1 MRSIGFPE
9 LLVIIGVIVC
19 LVVFLKSRG
28 KGSREAVNAAENA
41 RRANETPGE
50 RYSRLHGAFRGERGS
65 PGTSPKIVGRH
76 SVNCECI
83 ICLYGHDPDSPTG
96 CRCKACSDPASVYG
110 H

>member
-1 MRSIGFPE
+1 MSDQALILLFIGA
-9 LLVIIGVIVC
+9 VV
-19 LVVFLKSRG
+19 LVVVIRAIAK
-28 KGSREAVNAAENA
+28 KQTREAENA

-65 PGTSPKIVGRH
+65 PGTSPRIVGRH

-83 ICLYGHDPDSPTG
+83 ICLYGHGPDNATG

-110 H
+110 R